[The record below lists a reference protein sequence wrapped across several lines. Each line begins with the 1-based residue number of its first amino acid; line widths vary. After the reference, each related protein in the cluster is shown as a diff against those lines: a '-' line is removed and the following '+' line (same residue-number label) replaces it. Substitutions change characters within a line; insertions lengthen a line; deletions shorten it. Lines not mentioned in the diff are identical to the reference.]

1 MIPLK
6 WDKWDINVQAH
17 QYYGIIIIKD
27 NLFFFQYND
36 WYDFTDGE
44 EDIVYPSHVEIL
56 QNEAKRQRTMEGD
69 INPNHDTLE
78 GSISD
83 DDGVFEEE
91 RNMDRGSE
99 EISDEHHDDVPPEAS
114 EQDLTDNNSENE
126 EVEEVTFF

>member
-1 MIPLK
+1 
-6 WDKWDINVQAH
+6 
-17 QYYGIIIIKD
+17 
-27 NLFFFQYND
+27 
-36 WYDFTDGE
+36 
-44 EDIVYPSHVEIL
+44 
-56 QNEAKRQRTMEGD
+56 MEGD